1 MIFTCLILCA
11 TILMKRNIQNRV
23 FLPVDTCEF
32 RRRFVLK
39 LHVIMGV
46 TVHTGYMIKKLKEK
60 RNVMVIVMDYD
71 MSGNLEL
78 QDSNGAIYCSPTQTK
93 AYMEKADRV
102 LFHRYAFVFPKLN
115 N

>member
-1 MIFTCLILCA
+1 
-11 TILMKRNIQNRV
+11 
-23 FLPVDTCEF
+23 
-32 RRRFVLK
+32 
-39 LHVIMGV
+39 MGV
-46 TVHTGYMIKKLKEK
+46 TVHTNFMIKKLTAK
-60 RNVMVIVMDYD
+60 RNVTVIVMDYE

-93 AYMEKADRV
+93 AYIEKADRV

>member
-1 MIFTCLILCA
+1 M
-11 TILMKRNIQNRV
+11 
-23 FLPVDTCEF
+23 
-32 RRRFVLK
+32 K

-46 TVHTGYMIKKLKEK
+46 TVHTSFMIKKLKAK
-60 RNVMVIVMDYD
+60 RNVTVIVMDYE

-93 AYMEKADRV
+93 TYIEKADRV